1 MERDFTENDDE
12 ETELE
17 DTVVEAGY
25 ERFGVTK
32 MNPNPRPSGS
42 HEVLENSVKTKT
54 DAVVVES
61 DHENFSE
68 KKRSEL
74 ETEGENSEAVDDAE
88 FWDREEEI
96 CYERFGV
103 AEMKEIIEDT
113 MKTDISEEG
122 QSDWSLEECQEL
134 LAVEISVKVIIHGS
148 VEEHGELG

>member
-1 MERDFTENDDE
+1 
-12 ETELE
+12 
-17 DTVVEAGY
+17 
-25 ERFGVTK
+25 

-42 HEVLENSVKTKT
+42 HELLENSVKTKT

-74 ETEGENSEAVDDAE
+74 ETEGEDSEAVDDAE

-103 AEMKEIIEDT
+103 AEIEE
-113 MKTDISEEG
+113 ISEDKVGTVTSAEDEG
-122 QSDWSLEECQEL
+122 QSDWSLEEGR
-134 LAVEISVKVIIHGS
+134 VK
-148 VEEHGELG
+148 